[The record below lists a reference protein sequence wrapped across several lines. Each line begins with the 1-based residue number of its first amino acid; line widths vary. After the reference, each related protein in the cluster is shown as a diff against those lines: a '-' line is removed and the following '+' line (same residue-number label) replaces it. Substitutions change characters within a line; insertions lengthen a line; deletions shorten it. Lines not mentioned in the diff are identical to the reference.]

1 MPKFPPIPRL
11 SILVPVGRDVAAF
24 ESTLISVLE
33 NQSSD
38 CEVLVCHDGKY
49 DDPFDLCDEV
59 RFVVAESAQ
68 LVSLIAAG
76 ASQARGRFV
85 HVLAAGVQATNG
97 WTDEALE
104 KFEHFDCGSVAP
116 VIRQADSDRIVS
128 AGWFDGVDRLCKN
141 AGDGLS
147 EVEGIRAKKIGAHLQ
162 ASFWRRELLRSMSDA
177 FTSRQSVE
185 SSYAYEHLARE
196 AGWRCVLA
204 NQSVVRISSDR
215 LPWDQSSS
223 GRGMRL
229 QAIRNEFSRRQGW
242 GASLAQAAWAGA
254 ASLLRPGQLAEAM
267 GRGFA
272 PLASAKIATQLH
284 PDQVAL
290 CDDHEMIV
298 SMPRREMP
306 IQSQARRAA

>member
-1 MPKFPPIPRL
+1 M
-11 SILVPVGRDVAAF
+11 AAF

-68 LVSLIAAG
+68 LVALVAAG
-76 ASQARGRFV
+76 ASHARGRFV
-85 HVLAAGVQATNG
+85 HVLAGGVQATNG
-97 WTDEALE
+97 WTEEALE

-116 VIRQADSDRIVS
+116 VIRQADNARIVS

-141 AGDGLS
+141 AVDGQS
-147 EVEGIRAKKIGAHLQ
+147 PADGVRAKKIGAHLQ
-162 ASFWRRELLRSMSDA
+162 ASFWRRELLRSMSAA

-185 SSYAYEHLARE
+185 SSYAYEFLARE

-204 NQSVVRISSDR
+204 DQSVVQISGDR
-215 LPWDQSSS
+215 LPWDQSSA

-229 QAIRNEFSRRQGW
+229 QAIRNEFSRRRGW
-242 GASLAQAAWAGA
+242 GASLNQAAWAGA
-254 ASLLRPGQLAEAM
+254 ASLVRPGQLSEAI

-272 PLASAKIATQLH
+272 PLASAKIGSQLH
-284 PDQVAL
+284 ADQVAL

-298 SMPRREMP
+298 SMPRREAP
-306 IQSQARRAA
+306 IEIQARRAA